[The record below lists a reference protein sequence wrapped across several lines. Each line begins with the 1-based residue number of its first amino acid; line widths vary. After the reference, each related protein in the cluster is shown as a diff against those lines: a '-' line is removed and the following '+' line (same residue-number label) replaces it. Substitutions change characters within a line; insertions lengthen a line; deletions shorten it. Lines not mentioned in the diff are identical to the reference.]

1 MRKVLLPWQ
10 LLLLV
15 VLAWWLLPV
24 QLGGRTAYVIV
35 NGNSMYPTLHRGD
48 LVLVRRAESYS
59 PGQIAA
65 YRYPDVGTV
74 IHRVVGTAGDRLIF
88 KGDHN
93 SWTDGYRP
101 TPAEVIGSYWLKIP
115 KIGGL
120 IGNMRSPLEFAI
132 LAMVIGA
139 VSLGPAALGARRSA
153 STATRVMPTV
163 GSGLLVAAALSL
175 LLGAL
180 AFTRPTR
187 IEAVQEVPYT
197 QSGRFGYTARA
208 NPSVYDGGVVTTG
221 QPVFRRLVDALQ
233 LRLAYRFSSP
243 QPHEVGG
250 SYKVLA
256 QVGDDSGW
264 RRSIELVPST
274 PFRGDGFE
282 RSFQLDLR
290 RVQQLLAEAQRLTG
304 VQREQYTL
312 TILAQ
317 ITTGG
322 TLDGQQFRAQFAPAM
337 AFQMDSLRLQLL
349 QPTEGEATGKSVQA
363 MLRVPTLEANYL
375 SLGPLRLPV
384 IAARWLATLL
394 LLGSILGLIAL
405 QGWSRRLLEQGEH
418 VVIASRWGH
427 ALVDV
432 LEPPSAEGIVPLRDL
447 GSLEALLA
455 SAPSARLLHARQGDH
470 HYYYVMADG
479 QTYLYAAE
487 GR

>member
-48 LVLVRRAESYS
+48 LVLVRRAKSYS

-74 IHRVVGTAGDRLIF
+74 IHRVVGIAGDRLIF

-101 TPAEVIGSYWLKIP
+101 LPAEVIGSYWLKIP

-120 IGNMRSPLEFAI
+120 IGNMRSPLEFAV
-132 LAMVIGA
+132 LAMLIGA

-153 STATRVMPTV
+153 STATRAMPTV
-163 GSGLLVAAALSL
+163 GSALLVVAVLSL
-175 LLGAL
+175 LIGAF

-187 IEAVQEVPYT
+187 IEALKEVPYT
-197 QSGRFGYTARA
+197 QSGRFGYTAQA
-208 NPSVYDGGVVTTG
+208 NPTVYDGGQVTTG
-221 QPVFRRLVDALQ
+221 QPIFRRLVDTMQLQ
-233 LRLAYRFSSP
+233 ITYRFSSS
-243 QPHEVGG
+243 QPHNLEG
-250 SYKVLA
+250 SYRVLA

-274 PFRGDGFE
+274 SFRGDGFE
-282 RSFQLDLR
+282 RRFQLDLHR
-290 RVQQLLAEAQRLTG
+290 IQQLLDLVQQLTG
-304 VQREQYTL
+304 LQKEQYTL

-317 ITTGG
+317 IAVGG
-322 TLDGQQFRAQFAPAM
+322 TLDGQQFRTQFAPAM
-337 AFQMDSLRLQLL
+337 TFQMDPLQLQL
-349 QPTEGEATGKSVQA
+349 IHPSEGEATGKSVQA
-363 MLRVPTLEANYL
+363 TLRLPALETNYL
-375 SLGPLRLPV
+375 TLGPIRLPV

-394 LLGSILGLIAL
+394 LLSSILGLIIL

-418 VVIASRWGH
+418 AVIASRWGH
-427 ALVDV
+427 TLVDV
-432 LEPPSAEGIVPLRDL
+432 LEPPRTDGVVPLRDL
-447 GSLEALLA
+447 GSLEALL
-455 SAPSARLLHARQGDH
+455 SNAPNARLLHTQQGGH
-470 HYYYVMADG
+470 HYYYVMVEG
-479 QTYLYAAE
+479 QTYLYSAE